1 MSSLPSALFV
11 HSLEKPFRRRR
22 KEARPSELTAAALEL
37 FVEKGYGTTR
47 LDDVAARAGV
57 SKGTLYLY
65 FDSKEA
71 LFNAVIREGMLPA
84 FADAEKRIANYAG
97 SSPDLLREVVLG
109 FWRMVGARPI
119 GSLPKLIFAEAENF
133 PEIARFYHDEVIACG
148 VALMREVVARG
159 IARGEFQMRDPDAA
173 AHIMIAPLLMRMVW
187 EHSLGCCGVPGVPTE
202 RYLAEY
208 LELMLG
214 GLRNEYS
221 QTGRASC

>member
-1 MSSLPSALFV
+1 MVS
-11 HSLEKPFRRRR
+11 HSLEKPVHRRR
-22 KEARPSELTAAALEL
+22 KQARPSELTAAALEL

-71 LFNAVIREGMLPA
+71 LFNAVIREGLLPG
-84 FADAEKRIANYAG
+84 FADEEKRIANYTG
-97 SSPDLLREVVLG
+97 GSPDLLREVVLG
-109 FWRMVGARPI
+109 FWRRVGTKPI
-119 GSLPKLIFAEAENF
+119 GGLPKLIFAEAENF
-133 PEIARFYHDEVIACG
+133 PEIARFYHDEVIARG
-148 VALMREVVARG
+148 LALMREVVARG
-159 IARGEFQMRDPDAA
+159 IARGEFRAVDPDAA
-173 AHIMIAPLLMRMVW
+173 AHIVIAPLLMRMIW
-187 EHSLGCCGVPGVPTE
+187 AHSLCCCGVPGVPTE

-214 GLRNEYS
+214 GLRNECS